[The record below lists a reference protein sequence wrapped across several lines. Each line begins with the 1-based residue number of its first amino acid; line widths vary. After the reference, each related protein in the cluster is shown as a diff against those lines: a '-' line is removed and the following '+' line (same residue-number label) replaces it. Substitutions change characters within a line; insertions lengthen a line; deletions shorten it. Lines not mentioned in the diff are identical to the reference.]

1 MSTRSH
7 RCLLLSAAAAVAI
20 SSVSCDKSP
29 TSPSQGPPSLPGA
42 IVRLEVVAPPE
53 IAPGE
58 SVQLTANAVKSN
70 ASVDNVTSQA
80 QWTVQPSSVL
90 TVTGTGLATGGD
102 GGRGVVTVRF
112 NGFTADATI
121 IVLPK
126 GTFLLAGMVS
136 VGAVGLENVTVKVLS
151 GVGAG
156 LTARTDAYGY
166 YALYGVS
173 GPVQIRAS
181 KEGYLDLTKQANVTA
196 QGVLNLEL
204 SVAGPVENY
213 AGVYALTITARS
225 CSGDFPDAAKRRVYT
240 PRVEQ
245 TGAALRVALS
255 DAEFLP
261 GSNAFAGAVTAP
273 EAIKFAIRPSSVWD
287 YDGPDLQER
296 LSDGTV
302 LLMFGVISAT
312 RTPQGISGAM
322 NLIDQES
329 GLGGIAHLP
338 RGPSWSL
345 ADHIGWCDIDRFD
358 MVPR

>member
-1 MSTRSH
+1 MPTRS
-7 RCLLLSAAAAVAI
+7 RRRLVLSAAATVAI
-20 SSVSCDKSP
+20 SCVSCDKSP
-29 TSPSQGPPSLPGA
+29 TSPSQGPSSSRPSD
-42 IVRLEVVAPPE
+42 IVRLELVAPRE

-58 SVQLTANAVKSN
+58 AVQLTANAVKSN
-70 ASVDNVTSQA
+70 GSVDNVTSQA
-80 QWTVQPSSVL
+80 QWTVQPGSVL
-90 TVTGTGLATGGD
+90 MVTGTGLATGGE
-102 GGRGVVTVRF
+102 GGRGLVTVRF
-112 NGFTADATI
+112 SGFTADATI

-126 GTFLLAGMVS
+126 GTFLLAGTVS
-136 VGAVGLENVTVKVLS
+136 VGAVGLENVTVTVMS

-156 LTARTDAYGY
+156 LTARTDTYGY

-181 KEGYLDLTKQANVTA
+181 KEGYLDQTKQANVW
-196 QGVLNLEL
+196 QGTGLNFEL

-213 AGVYALTITARS
+213 SGVYALTITARS

-240 PRVEQ
+240 ARVEQ

-255 DAEFLP
+255 DADFLP
-261 GSNAFAGAVTAP
+261 GSNTFAGAVTAP
-273 EAIKFAIRPSSVWD
+273 DAIKFAIRPSSVWD

-312 RTPQGISGAM
+312 RTSQRISGTA
-322 NLIDQES
+322 IAQGE
-329 GLGGIAHLP
+329 LGGIIHLPP

-345 ADHIGWCDIDRFD
+345 ADAIGGCDIDRFD